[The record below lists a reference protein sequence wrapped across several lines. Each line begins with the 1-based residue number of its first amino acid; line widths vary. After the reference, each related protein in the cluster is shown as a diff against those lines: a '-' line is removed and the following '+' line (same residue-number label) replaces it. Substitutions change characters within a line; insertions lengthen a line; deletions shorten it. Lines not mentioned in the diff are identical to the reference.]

1 MKIMTILLLVFFA
14 TFGLCDHHNGF
25 KVGRNLASTTT
36 KTVDPCSNPF
46 TSSLVQERV
55 TILKVPL
62 INSSNKYCVPE
73 WNTFG
78 TCCDSSSL
86 VAMQNTEN
94 IAIKTDSDYLSQYVS
109 TMTEFTGRMQ
119 AIFLSSLANKYYP
132 EIAKLTSD
140 QRRQVWNN
148 VLGIYVRLVDE
159 SPSTLATTCWT
170 NTQKIRG
177 SSLCSICSGRS
188 NVFFNSNG
196 KFNVDLNTCKA
207 SIDSCGNFYKSVKS
221 ILIILEELLPQI
233 VKYGLSKL
241 LGTELT
247 GLHTNLNLLMPPSSL
262 ITSISTY
269 QSSKSSSAATSVCSQ
284 ILSVRKQTYIQLL
297 QQELSKT
304 SSSRLLLE
312 QASNWISENR
322 YLETSDVFTSDSQIL
337 QCTIDNGATIAEQKV
352 NQRPMIGSL
361 AFP

>member
-1 MKIMTILLLVFFA
+1 MT
-14 TFGLCDHHNGF
+14 T
-25 KVGRNLASTTT
+25 
-36 KTVDPCSNPF
+36 
-46 TSSLVQERV
+46 
-55 TILKVPL
+55 
-62 INSSNKYCVPE
+62 
-73 WNTFG
+73 
-78 TCCDSSSL
+78 
-86 VAMQNTEN
+86 
-94 IAIKTDSDYLSQYVS
+94 
-109 TMTEFTGRMQ
+109 FTGKMQ
-119 AIFLSSLANKYYP
+119 ITFLSSLADKYYP
-132 EIAKLTSD
+132 EIAKMTSD

-148 VLGIYVRLVDE
+148 LNGIFIRLVAE
-159 SPSTLATTCWT
+159 NPSTLATTCWT
-170 NTQKIRG
+170 NTEKIRG

-207 SIDSCGNFYKSVKS
+207 SIDSCGNFYKSVRT

-241 LGTELT
+241 LGTELA
-247 GLHTNLNLLMPPSSL
+247 GLHTNFKLLMPPSNL

-269 QSSKSSSAATSVCSQ
+269 QSSKSTSAATSVCSQ

-297 QQELSKT
+297 KQELSKT
-304 SSSRLLLE
+304 SSTRLLLE

-337 QCTIDNGATIAEQKV
+337 QCAIDNGATIAEHKI
-352 NQRPMIGSL
+352 NQRPMISNL